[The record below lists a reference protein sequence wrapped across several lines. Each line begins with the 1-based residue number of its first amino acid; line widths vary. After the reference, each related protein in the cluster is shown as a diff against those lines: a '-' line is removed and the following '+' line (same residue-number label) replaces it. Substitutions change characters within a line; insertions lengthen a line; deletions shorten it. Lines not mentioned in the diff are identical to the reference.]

1 MGTDSVTISPASA
14 GAGSAVLGIG
24 AGYVFAPHKYSLE
37 RLLMQDDSSFA
48 RNFSDEK
55 MKHATVKE
63 KASVV
68 NLNKAAKVYMDSG
81 DRILREEVKPN
92 AKLWNEMVKKVNVD
106 DKFIKEVQIRKD
118 AYLDAIQSTKY
129 RELRKKLQIAQENV
143 TKNPKDMKYNLELK
157 AAAQD
162 FAKAQIAMEQSTKQ
176 YREARMSFRSA
187 REGAVLKLPDKGRK
201 ISAQWEKVRRAMSDR
216 ANLMY
221 EKLATLTKDK
231 NLNNDYSVIKKY
243 IPKARTSAALLGGI
257 LAGTAGVI
265 AGVYAFN
272 KSRA

>member
-1 MGTDSVTISPASA
+1 MGTDSVTISPAAA

-81 DRILREEVKPN
+81 DEILREEVKPN

-106 DKFIKEVQIRKD
+106 DKFIKEVQIRKE
-118 AYLDAIQSTKY
+118 AYLDALQSTKY
-129 RELRKKLQIAQENV
+129 MELRKNLVLAQKNAMQ
-143 TKNPKDMKYNLELK
+143 NPKDLKYNLELK

-162 FAKAQIAMEQSTKQ
+162 FAKAQIAMEHSTKQ
-176 YREARMSFRSA
+176 YREARTAFRSA

-231 NLNNDYSVIKKY
+231 NLNKDYSAIKKY

>member
-1 MGTDSVTISPASA
+1 MGTDSVTISPAAA

-81 DRILREEVKPN
+81 DKILREEVKPN

-106 DKFIKEVQIRKD
+106 DKFIKEVQIRKE

-129 RELRKKLQIAQENV
+129 RELRKNLQIAQENV
-143 TKNPKDMKYNLELK
+143 MKNPKDMKYNLELK

-162 FAKAQIAMEQSTKQ
+162 FAKAQIAMEPSTKQ

-231 NLNNDYSVIKKY
+231 NLNNDYSLIKKY

-257 LAGTAGVI
+257 IAGTVGVI

>member
-1 MGTDSVTISPASA
+1 
-14 GAGSAVLGIG
+14 
-24 AGYVFAPHKYSLE
+24 
-37 RLLMQDDSSFA
+37 MQDDSSFA

-81 DRILREEVKPN
+81 DKILREEVKPN

-106 DKFIKEVQIRKD
+106 DKFIKEVQIRKE

-129 RELRKKLQIAQENV
+129 RELRKNLQIAQENV
-143 TKNPKDMKYNLELK
+143 MKNPKDMKYNLELK
-157 AAAQD
+157 ASAQD
-162 FAKAQIAMEQSTKQ
+162 FAKAQIAMEPSTKQ

-231 NLNNDYSVIKKY
+231 NLNNDYSLIKKY

-257 LAGTAGVI
+257 LAGTVGVI

>member
-162 FAKAQIAMEQSTKQ
+162 FAKAQIAMEHSTKQ
-176 YREARMSFRSA
+176 
-187 REGAVLKLPDKGRK
+187 
-201 ISAQWEKVRRAMSDR
+201 
-216 ANLMY
+216 
-221 EKLATLTKDK
+221 
-231 NLNNDYSVIKKY
+231 
-243 IPKARTSAALLGGI
+243 
-257 LAGTAGVI
+257 
-265 AGVYAFN
+265 
-272 KSRA
+272 

>member
-1 MGTDSVTISPASA
+1 
-14 GAGSAVLGIG
+14 
-24 AGYVFAPHKYSLE
+24 
-37 RLLMQDDSSFA
+37 
-48 RNFSDEK
+48 
-55 MKHATVKE
+55 
-63 KASVV
+63 
-68 NLNKAAKVYMDSG
+68 MDSG
-81 DRILREEVKPN
+81 DKILREEVKPN

-106 DKFIKEVQIRKD
+106 DKFIKEVQIRKE

-129 RELRKKLQIAQENV
+129 RELRKNLQIAQENV
-143 TKNPKDMKYNLELK
+143 MKNPKDMKYNLELK

-162 FAKAQIAMEQSTKQ
+162 FAKAQIAMEPSTKQ

-231 NLNNDYSVIKKY
+231 NLNNDYSLIKKY

>member
-1 MGTDSVTISPASA
+1 MGTDSVTISPAAA

-55 MKHATVKE
+55 MKHATVEE

-81 DRILREEVKPN
+81 DEILREEVKPN

-106 DKFIKEVQIRKD
+106 DKFIKEVQIRKE

-129 RELRKKLQIAQENV
+129 SELRKKLQIAQENV

-162 FAKAQIAMEQSTKQ
+162 FAKAQIAMEHSTKQ
-176 YREARMSFRSA
+176 YREARTAFRSA

>member
-1 MGTDSVTISPASA
+1 MGTDSVTISPAAA

-81 DRILREEVKPN
+81 DKILREEVKPN

-106 DKFIKEVQIRKD
+106 DKFIKEVQIRKE

-129 RELRKKLQIAQENV
+129 RELRKNLQIAQENV
-143 TKNPKDMKYNLELK
+143 MKNPKDMKYNLELK

-162 FAKAQIAMEQSTKQ
+162 FAKAQIAMEPSTKQ

-231 NLNNDYSVIKKY
+231 NLNNDYSLIKKY

-257 LAGTAGVI
+257 LAGTVGVI

>member
-1 MGTDSVTISPASA
+1 MGTDSVTISPAAA

-48 RNFSDEK
+48 KNFSDEK

-81 DRILREEVKPN
+81 DKILREEVKPN

-106 DKFIKEVQIRKD
+106 DKFIKEVQIRKE

-129 RELRKKLQIAQENV
+129 RELRKNLQIAQENV
-143 TKNPKDMKYNLELK
+143 MKNPKDMKYNLELK

-162 FAKAQIAMEQSTKQ
+162 FAKAQIAMEPSTKQ

-231 NLNNDYSVIKKY
+231 NLNNDYSLIKKY

-257 LAGTAGVI
+257 IAGTVGVI

>member
-1 MGTDSVTISPASA
+1 MGTDSVTISPVVA
-14 GAGSAVLGIG
+14 GAGSAGLGIG

-81 DRILREEVKPN
+81 DKILREEVKPN
-92 AKLWNEMVKKVNVD
+92 AKLWNEMVKEVNVD
-106 DKFIKEVQIRKD
+106 DKFIKEVRIRKE

-129 RELRKKLQIAQENV
+129 RELRKNLQIAQENV
-143 TKNPKDMKYNLELK
+143 MKNPKDTKYYLELK

-221 EKLATLTKDK
+221 EKLATLAKDK

-243 IPKARTSAALLGGI
+243 IPKARTSAVLLGGI

-265 AGVYAFN
+265 ASVYAFN
-272 KSRA
+272 KRRA